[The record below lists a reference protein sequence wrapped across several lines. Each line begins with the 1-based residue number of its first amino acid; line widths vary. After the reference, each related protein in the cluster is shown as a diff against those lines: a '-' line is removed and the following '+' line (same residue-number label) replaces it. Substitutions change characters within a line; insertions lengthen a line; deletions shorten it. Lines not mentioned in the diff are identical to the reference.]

1 MEMEKSFL
9 ISILFG
15 LVLLS
20 CSPLSSG
27 TQVLLGNYA
36 FQRGEYQS
44 AALNYM
50 EVLDNPEFR
59 AFAAYNLGNV
69 YQALGEPESAK
80 QQWETIDL
88 EEAPTELRFRLNFNL
103 GVLLFQ
109 QGQYLGAYRA
119 FRQAIKVKPS
129 DLDTKKNLELSLLKL
144 QTPSGDGQEAR
155 EALGQG
161 SDLGETRVLLE
172 YVEHKERELWKGQRE
187 ETSETYNRDW

>member
-1 MEMEKSFL
+1 
-9 ISILFG
+9 
-15 LVLLS
+15 
-20 CSPLSSG
+20 
-27 TQVLLGNYA
+27 
-36 FQRGEYQS
+36 
-44 AALNYM
+44 M

>member
-1 MEMEKSFL
+1 MEMEKS
-9 ISILFG
+9 ILAV
-15 LVLLS
+15 LVLGLS
-20 CSPLSSG
+20 LTACSPLASG

-50 EVLDNPEFR
+50 EVLDDRNFR

-80 QQWETIDL
+80 QQWETVNL
-88 EEAPTELRFRLNFNL
+88 EEASGELQFRLNFNL

-119 FRQAIKVKPS
+119 FRQAIKIKPD

-144 QTPSGDGQEAR
+144 QSPSGEGEEITNTQS
-155 EALGQG
+155 LG
-161 SDLGETRVLLE
+161 SDSGETRVLLE
-172 YVEHKERELWKGQRE
+172 YVEHKERELWKGSRE
-187 ETSETYNRDW
+187 DSSEAYSRDW